1 MAFIIYA
8 SNRKAKVLLK
18 HLKTKGLI
26 VEETDLPEYLITIR
40 DPSPYIPAELKNSV
54 RVKEFQGRFADFL
67 KDAGKLG
74 RILFKK
80 EYSAGDVVK
89 IKSGVYEGFVGI
101 VKKVNKNI
109 EVEISVFGKIVV
121 EEFREEQLEKLATG
135 Y

>member
-80 EYSAGDVVK
+80 EYSSGDVVK
-89 IKSGVYEGFVGI
+89 IKSDVYEGFVGI